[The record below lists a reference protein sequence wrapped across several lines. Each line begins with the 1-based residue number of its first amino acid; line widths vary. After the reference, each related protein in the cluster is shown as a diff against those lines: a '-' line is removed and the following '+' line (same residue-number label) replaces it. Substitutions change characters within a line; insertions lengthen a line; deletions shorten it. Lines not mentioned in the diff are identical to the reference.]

1 MEGIIRDG
9 RGGSFL
15 FSCPVGCVWLLLN
28 LSRGLWEPGPIVS
41 KLLFILSA
49 SLNREVL
56 LPSGDPP
63 QGSSLSLSL
72 SLCPS
77 RGLRARVK
85 KLQESQQ
92 VPGDR
97 AFCGASC
104 RKRSSP
110 VWALR
115 LPSSP
120 PLGFRTHRLSAS
132 HLGFPALSL
141 PSLPAVVFMGLTPVP
156 FLFFLPPASSLL
168 SLEASFWVTWGAS
181 STHTNS

>member
-1 MEGIIRDG
+1 M
-9 RGGSFL
+9 
-15 FSCPVGCVWLLLN
+15 
-28 LSRGLWEPGPIVS
+28 S
-41 KLLFILSA
+41 KLLFILLA

-63 QGSSLSLSL
+63 QGSSLSL
-72 SLCPS
+72 CPS
-77 RGLRARVK
+77 HGLRPRVRK
-85 KLQESQQ
+85 VQERQQ

-120 PLGFRTHRLSAS
+120 PLGFRTHMLSAS

-141 PSLPAVVFMGLTPVP
+141 PSLPAVVIMGLTPVP
-156 FLFFLPPASSLL
+156 FLFFLPLASSLL
-168 SLEASFWVTWGAS
+168 SLEVSFWVTWGAS